1 MLPDESINGWHS
13 TDDEVPVPV
22 RTSAPA
28 PKKEVPITHVTEAPA
43 EHVAPPHVTLKH
55 AVVEAP
61 DPKSM
66 RLAAAL
72 GISIVL
78 GAAAFYFGVG
88 SLRGDLTGTDAVTTV
103 TITAEGTFSPA
114 TLTVHPGDSITIEN
128 KNADPQVL
136 KPKNN
141 RTLFPVQV
149 IFQDPYTFSVAAD
162 AVGPYIYISETLPE
176 ELTLTFNVEAGTA
189 TTSSS
194 VASADSDFDI
204 PLPFAE
210 QTVPVANPNASSSS
224 SVAVVM
230 QTSSSSSSSS
240 SVSSAPAATIHS
252 GETATIDLGGAKSS
266 SSQPAMGGGNIPTN
280 PYTVKDGLAKQQQN
294 LIAKQTKQETLHSGA
309 PLLQTK
315 THTPKRVTETGPE
328 GALLLLIPALLGMV
342 LVYRRVIAA

>member
-28 PKKEVPITHVTEAPA
+28 PKKEVPITHINEPRVQ
-43 EHVAPPHVTLKH
+43 HVAPPHVTLKH

-72 GISIVL
+72 GMSIVL

-88 SLRGDLTGTDAVTTV
+88 SLRGDLTGTDSATTV

-114 TLTVHPGDSITIEN
+114 TLTVHPGDTVTIEN

-176 ELTLTFNVEAGTA
+176 ELTLTFNVEGGAA
-189 TTSSS
+189 PTSSS
-194 VASADSDFDI
+194 VASTDSDFDI

-210 QTVPVANPNASSSS
+210 QTVPVAKPAASSSS
-224 SVAVVM
+224 SVAVAI

-240 SVSSAPAATIHS
+240 ISSTPAATVHS
-252 GETATIDLGGAKSS
+252 GETATIDLGGAQSS
-266 SSQPAMGGGNIPTN
+266 SSQAAMGGGNIPTN

-294 LIAKQTKQETLHSGA
+294 LIAKQNKEETLHSGA

-342 LVYRRVIAA
+342 LVYRKTVAHA

>member
-28 PKKEVPITHVTEAPA
+28 PKKEVPITQINESPVQ
-43 EHVAPPHVTLKH
+43 HVAPPHVTLKH

-72 GISIVL
+72 GMSIVL

-88 SLRGDLTGTDAVTTV
+88 SLRGDLTGTDSTTTV

-114 TLTVHPGDSITIEN
+114 TLTVHPGDTVTIEN

-176 ELTLTFNVEAGTA
+176 ELTLTFNVEAGA
-189 TTSSS
+189 VATSSS
-194 VASADSDFDI
+194 VASTDSDFDI

-210 QTVPVANPNASSSS
+210 QTLPVAKPTASSSS
-224 SVAVVM
+224 SVAVAI
-230 QTSSSSSSSS
+230 QTSSSSSSS
-240 SVSSAPAATIHS
+240 SVSSAPAATVHS

-266 SSQPAMGGGNIPTN
+266 SSQAAMGGGNIPTN

-309 PLLQTK
+309 PLLQKK

-328 GALLLLIPALLGMV
+328 GALLLLIPALLGV
-342 LVYRRVIAA
+342 TFVYRKIAVA